1 MYKNKSFCDCC
12 GYKAAAMTLLLTLML
27 AGCGDNQPEQEVS
40 LKPANFHKVEVTQVE
55 KLYFH
60 TVYSVPGTI
69 VPSKRLQITS
79 RVTGYIKEIS
89 VDEGDIVEPGV
100 ILVKIDNA
108 QVEASIKSAEAGV
121 ASAQAELDEAH
132 ADVKR
137 FKRLVSSKTITEDQL
152 RKAMV
157 RQTSAKAK
165 LTRALAELKSNQQEQ
180 QYTHITSPVRA
191 QVRER
196 LQDPGDLASAAS
208 PILRLDVLGPMELE
222 AYLPSTRI
230 GNVAIGQ
237 NVDVYIQ
244 SEQNPLTGTVKS
256 VVRAAD
262 KVTRSSK
269 VRIALPEKQSLSPGQ
284 FGRADIV
291 LGKELLTAI
300 PLEARTERAGI
311 EGVFIVDEDDAVHF
325 RSVQL
330 GREYKD
336 YQEILA
342 GPEAGAAVV
351 LNPPAQLHE
360 NDRVMRVSLDG
371 R

>member
-1 MYKNKSFCDCC
+1 MVKRTSFRACC
-12 GYKAAAMTLLLTLML
+12 GYKAAAMSLLLTLML
-27 AGCGDNQPEQEVS
+27 VACDDNQPKQEDL
-40 LKPANFHKVEVTQVE
+40 LKPVNFHKVKVTQVE

-121 ASAQAELDEAH
+121 VSAKAELDEAY

-152 RKAMV
+152 RKAIV
-157 RQTSAKAK
+157 RQTSAKAN
-165 LTRALAELKSNQQEQ
+165 LTRAQAELKSNQQEQ

-196 LQDPGDLASAAS
+196 LQDPGDMASAAS

-230 GNVAIGQ
+230 ANVVIGQ

-244 SEQNPLTGTVKS
+244 SEQSPLAGTVKS
-256 VVRAAD
+256 IVRAAD
-262 KVTRSSK
+262 KVTRRSK

-291 LGKELLTAI
+291 LGKELLTVI

-311 EGVFIVDEDDAVHF
+311 EGVFIVSEDNAVHF
-325 RSVQL
+325 NSVQL
-330 GREYKD
+330 GRVYKN
-336 YQEILA
+336 YQEVLA
-342 GPEAGAAVV
+342 GPEEAAAVV
-351 LNPPAQLHE
+351 LNPPIQLHE
-360 NDRVMRVSLDG
+360 GDRVAQVSLHG
-371 R
+371 S